1 MEYNIRYAEL
11 TDCKKLSIVK
21 RQVWE
26 TTYRGIYPDEKLD
39 NYDYKKHEE
48 KFISIINNKNV
59 ELYIAEVENEIIGYM
74 ECGTPIR
81 PFSDY
86 NQEIGLLYL
95 LKEYQ
100 GYGIGK
106 KLFLLGYSRIKEKGV
121 NEFFIS
127 CNKYNLNGQ
136 KFYEKMGGKII
147 HIDEDNV
154 DKSIPQ
160 VKFHY
165 DVV

>member
-1 MEYNIRYAEL
+1 MEYNIRLAKL
-11 TDCKKLSIVK
+11 TDCGELSILK

-39 NYDYKKHEE
+39 NYDYKQNEE
-48 KFISIINNKNV
+48 KFVNIINNKNV
-59 ELYIAEVENEIIGYM
+59 EFYIVEVNNRIIGYM
-74 ECGTPIR
+74 SCGMPIR
-81 PFSDY
+81 SFSNY
-86 NQEIGLLYL
+86 NYEIGLLYL

-127 CNKYNLNGQ
+127 CNKYNYNAQ

-165 DVV
+165 DIL

>member
-1 MEYNIRYAEL
+1 MEFNIRYAEL
-11 TDCKKLSIVK
+11 MDCKKLSMVK
-21 RQVWE
+21 RKVWE
-26 TTYRGIYPDEKLD
+26 TTYIGIYPDEKLD
-39 NYDYKKHEE
+39 NYDYKKNEE

-59 ELYIAEVENEIIGYM
+59 ELYVVESENKIIGYM

-136 KFYEKMGGKII
+136 KFYKKMGGKII
-147 HIDEDNV
+147 HIDEDNA